1 MLIMISAEHID
12 AFNNKIINEA
22 PQSIK
27 TQICDMEIKF
37 SLLENF
43 TDEDSLL
50 EYDVILHDKRHVLQ
64 IQYWCD
70 DDNPNHH
77 RIEVRTPNL
86 RSYQI
91 TCFHCKTVGLLSTSG
106 IVEIEQVV
114 KVSGQPARNGLD
126 VQETNKKIKEQAC
139 LLLKQEGLLLEQ
151 DKKASHWH
159 IGTYDSRT
167 KKWLHGQ
174 TTSGFIGNFLKVA
187 LIMAHCRGNRGIDL
201 FLNTESQSQT
211 SEPDDLQKG
220 LSPEDFKKKR
230 EKWEYVGLLGEEFV
244 LEMERRRLIES
255 GRGDLAEG
263 VQHVSLYNCG
273 AGYDIKSYELDGR
286 PRYIE
291 CKTSV
296 GDSMRFEVT
305 RNEWDRAKKYRA
317 QYYLYRIVNIENVNT
332 RNVIIIQDPFGK
344 FEDGELNLKPST
356 FTVTF
361 E

>member
-1 MLIMISAEHID
+1 MLKMKISTNHIE

-37 SLLENF
+37 SKLESF
-43 TDEDSLL
+43 SDDQSLL
-50 EYDVILHDKRHVLQ
+50 EYDVILHNKNHVLQ
-64 IQYWCD
+64 IQYWYD
-70 DDNPNHH
+70 EDNPNYH
-77 RIEVRTPNL
+77 RIEVRTPDV

-91 TCFHCKTVGLLSTSG
+91 TCFHCKTVGLLDATG

-114 KVSGQPARNGLD
+114 KVSGQTAKNGLD

-139 LLLKQEGLLLEQ
+139 LLLKQEGLLIEQ
-151 DKKASHWH
+151 NKKAPRWH
-159 IGTYDSRT
+159 IGTYDTKT

-174 TTSGFIGNFLKVA
+174 TTAGFIGNFLKVA

-201 FLNTESQSQT
+201 YLNAESQSQT
-211 SEPDDLQKG
+211 SETEAG
-220 LSPEDFKKKR
+220 LSPDAFKKKR

-263 VQHVSLYNCG
+263 VQHVSLYDCG
-273 AGYDIKSYELDGR
+273 AGYDIKSYELNGR

-305 RNEWDRAKKYRA
+305 RNEWDKAKKFRA
-317 QYYLYRIVNIENVNT
+317 QYYLYRILNIEKVST
-332 RNVIIIQDPFGK
+332 RSIIVIQDPFGK
-344 FEDGELNLKPST
+344 FEEGELNLVPST
-356 FTVTF
+356 FTVTL